1 MTLKVSHRQGG
12 RSEFEKTGIYPNYLI
27 FNSEKYDIEWKVR
40 IENES
45 QNGSLLFNGKIVYNY
60 DYGRGCQI
68 QEVFDDGSVSDW
80 VRVRMNTI
88 MVD

>member
-27 FNSEKYDIEWKVR
+27 FTSEKYGIEWKVR

-45 QNGSLLFNGKIVYNY
+45 QTGSLSLNGKEVYNY
-60 DYGRGCQI
+60 NYGNGCQI
-68 QEVFDDGSVSDW
+68 QEVFDDGTVSDW
-80 VRVRMNTI
+80 MRIRINTI